1 MTAAM
6 PIGLATPTDVS
17 TVGMAG
23 VRSTTLGITAG
34 GTADGMIRGTTVGMA
49 ITAAG
54 MDGTAAGM
62 VVGTTHGITAMAA
75 TTIRYMLLAE
85 VHDTTANA
93 TALSTLASTVPT
105 VDALEVA
112 TAAAEAVR

>member
-54 MDGTAAGM
+54 MDGMTPS
-62 VVGTTHGITAMAA
+62 TTHGITPLF
-75 TTIRYMLLAE
+75 T
-85 VHDTTANA
+85 
-93 TALSTLASTVPT
+93 
-105 VDALEVA
+105 
-112 TAAAEAVR
+112 